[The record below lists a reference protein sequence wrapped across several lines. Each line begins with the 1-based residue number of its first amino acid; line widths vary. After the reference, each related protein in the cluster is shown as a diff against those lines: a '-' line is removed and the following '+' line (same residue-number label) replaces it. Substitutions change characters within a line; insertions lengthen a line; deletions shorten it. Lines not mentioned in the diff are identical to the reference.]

1 MRGAL
6 GGALVIG
13 TSGGILEG
21 TAVNP
26 AGAAGTPKRGG
37 TLRAGISGGSSS
49 DTMNA
54 LTPIQSTDFARTLNL
69 FEQLTIYGPT
79 GKVENLLAAEMTPN
93 ATATAWTIRL
103 RPGVTWHNGKDLT
116 ADDVIYTFRLI
127 TNPKS
132 PMPGAPLLAR
142 VNVAGMKKLDKLTVH
157 VPCHAPYSTLNEAIA
172 GWYFNIVP
180 VGYDPKKPVGTGP
193 FKAHSFTP
201 GVQSVF
207 LRNENYWQSGLPY
220 VDKLVI
226 QDFSSETSQINA
238 LISNQVDV
246 IDALSA
252 ASISSVRSGGGKVWI
267 AKTSGFTPLYM
278 RRDTAPFNDV
288 NVTQAMRLV
297 CDRQQMIDVIFGGHG
312 AIGNDIYDHADPAYD
327 TSIPQRV
334 QDISQAK
341 YLLKKAGK
349 ENLQVTLTA
358 GPIGPGTVQ
367 MAQVYA
373 QQASQAGIKVN
384 IDQVT
389 PEVEFGP
396 NYAKFLFAQDYV
408 IYASYLTQTALSGL
422 PTSPFPETHFV
433 DPHYTSLFN
442 QALATVDINKRYEL
456 EHEMQKIDWNMGGQ
470 HHPVLPPDYYG
481 YSKSVHGIHSS
492 VTGWPLAAFDFKSM
506 WLS

>member
-1 MRGAL
+1 M
-6 GGALVIG
+6 
-13 TSGGILEG
+13 
-21 TAVNP
+21 
-26 AGAAGTPKRGG
+26 
-37 TLRAGISGGSSS
+37 
-49 DTMNA
+49 
-54 LTPIQSTDFARTLNL
+54 
-69 FEQLTIYGPT
+69 
-79 GKVENLLAAEMTPN
+79 
-93 ATATAWTIRL
+93 
-103 RPGVTWHNGKDLT
+103 
-116 ADDVIYTFRLI
+116 
-127 TNPKS
+127 
-132 PMPGAPLLAR
+132 
-142 VNVAGMKKLDKLTVH
+142 
-157 VPCHAPYSTLNEAIA
+157 
-172 GWYFNIVP
+172 
-180 VGYDPKKPVGTGP
+180 
-193 FKAHSFTP
+193 
-201 GVQSVF
+201 
-207 LRNENYWQSGLPY
+207 RNENYWQSGLPY

-456 EHEMQKIDWNMGGQ
+456 EHEMQKIDWNMGGNII
-470 HHPVLPPDYYG
+470 PYFLPTIDG